1 MYSKLGKN
9 TGSQLELRPI
19 DLRQL
24 YGEYFRIQ
32 LDEAAECEPGG
43 RNNPWYYQ
51 IPCKFGHIYPVSDK
65 LLGFWCESGTIRG
78 RLHRE
83 HPEID
88 VTNWSD
94 DGEAI
99 FLFTPN
105 QMDIIAKYARPKKK
119 RKLSEEHRQK
129 LAKAG
134 RDALQKHR
142 NLTLMASKTGSEST
156 KTTGGVTNHV

>member
-1 MYSKLGKN
+1 MTDDIK
-9 TGSQLELRPI
+9 PI

-32 LDEAAECEPGG
+32 LDEAAECESGG

-51 IPCKFGHIYPVSDK
+51 IPCKFGHIYPVSEK
-65 LLGFWCESGTIRG
+65 LLGFWCESGTIRR

-83 HPEID
+83 HPEIN

-99 FLFTPN
+99 FLFAPD
-105 QMDIIAKYARPKKK
+105 QMDIIAEYAQPKKK
-119 RKLSEEHRQK
+119 RRLSDEHKKK
-129 LAKAG
+129 LAKSGLQYRFKSQDDGSNGLQNGVRINENIG
-134 RDALQKHR
+134 RCH
-142 NLTLMASKTGSEST
+142 
-156 KTTGGVTNHV
+156 